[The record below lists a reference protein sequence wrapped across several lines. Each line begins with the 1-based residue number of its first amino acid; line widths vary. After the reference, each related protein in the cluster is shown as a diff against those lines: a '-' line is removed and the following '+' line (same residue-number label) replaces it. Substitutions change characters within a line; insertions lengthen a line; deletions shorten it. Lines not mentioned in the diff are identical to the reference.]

1 MTQRIQQPNKDAFA
15 RSVNRLREACRQ
27 LEALTLLMD
36 DTIAQIE
43 AENQKSSLYLY
54 RIQRAKQLL
63 NPPLKNIEDR
73 NQG

>member
-1 MTQRIQQPNKDAFA
+1 MQRMTCWHRL
-15 RSVNRLREACRQ
+15 LRETCRQ

-43 AENQKSSLYLY
+43 AENQKSSLYLH

-63 NPPLKNIEDR
+63 NSPLKNIEDR
-73 NQG
+73 N

>member
-15 RSVNRLREACRQ
+15 RSVNRLRETCRQ

-43 AENQKSSLYLY
+43 TENQKSSLYLY

-63 NPPLKNIEDR
+63 NSPLKNIEDR

>member
-15 RSVNRLREACRQ
+15 RSVNRLRETCRQ

-43 AENQKSSLYLY
+43 AENQKVLCIFIASKGQS
-54 RIQRAKQLL
+54 
-63 NPPLKNIEDR
+63 NC
-73 NQG
+73 